1 MPKHQ
6 PYSRLEF
13 RRRLK
18 AWILRNVKLVG
29 AVTVGL
35 IASIA
40 LVVALLLLAAPSSP
54 FSWWLLGALP
64 TAMVAAYLHLLHTA
78 FIAHD
83 AEAIWHVR
91 GAWGEDNTRDE
102 LRRAKR
108 RKVVWGWVDS
118 LTLPVG
124 DIDHLVVTRRGGLVA
139 VDSKWR
145 SRINDAAEM
154 ARAAQ
159 KVRLRAE
166 ALTRDLLKGH
176 SRGARRAK
184 VNPLSVT
191 AVVVLWGPAQHGVPE
206 GATVDGIEFIAGR
219 NLVAWLRRLDGHAV
233 DQAAADDVIHQLEA
247 RRFSPEARAGAAR
260 PRGPDG

>member
-18 AWILRNVKLVG
+18 VWILRNVKLVG

-40 LVVALLLLAAPSSP
+40 LVVGLLLLAAPGSRL
-54 FSWWLLGALP
+54 SWWLLGAVP
-64 TAMVAAYLHLLHTA
+64 TGMVAAYLHLLHTA

-108 RKVVWGWVDS
+108 KKVVWGWVDS
-118 LTLPVG
+118 LKLPVG

-145 SRINDAAEM
+145 NRINDAAEM

-166 ALTRDLLKGH
+166 ALTRDLLKGD

-184 VNPLSVT
+184 VNPLGVT
-191 AVVVLWGPAQHGVPE
+191 AVVVLWGPPNTAFPK
-206 GATVDGIEFIAGR
+206 
-219 NLVAWLRRLDGHAV
+219 
-233 DQAAADDVIHQLEA
+233 
-247 RRFSPEARAGAAR
+247 
-260 PRGPDG
+260 GPPSTESSS